1 MIVTLNG
8 DVKKARPRKEG
19 LYIHASNN
27 INGKPY
33 WFQDDNFN
41 NIWYSKEGYWCIG
54 RIQNLVGVSC
64 GIASTRNDAAEP
76 QQVVRATHLKI
87 FGTKILE

>member
-54 RIQNLVGVSC
+54 RVENLIGVGC
-64 GIASTRNDAAEP
+64 GIVSSDAVAEP
-76 QQVVRATHLKI
+76 QQAQYTY
-87 FGTKILE
+87 ILHTVILPD